1 MCPPSPLLDP
11 EMLRSQEVSGL
22 EEGVGVGGIQLSP
35 GEAWTLVALWLP
47 PVARFWRQAHLAAL
61 PGSLVAPGS
70 QGGESEMRTEGI
82 LSLSD
87 GVSFSSLSGSEE
99 ESPRGSQTSR

>member
-1 MCPPSPLLDP
+1 MPPIPLAGSRNAKKP
-11 EMLRSQEVSGL
+11 GSFWPGGGSG
-22 EEGVGVGGIQLSP
+22 GGGIQLSP